1 MAHKVH
7 IQADL
12 STPPNDGDALV
23 YDSAS
28 QSWLPTAGG
37 GGGGV
42 TDHGA
47 LTGLADDDHPQYHN
61 NARGDA
67 RYYTESEV
75 DTFLAGKSDT
85 GHTHVIAD
93 VTGLQTALDSKS
105 SVFSGTSIVTIP
117 TSLPRGRFEHEET
130 VAATGITGSMK
141 IIPSLAPHLDT
152 DENSEDMLD
161 LLSISATP
169 STAQITFKLS
179 FSELTSGPIKIN
191 YLAV

>member
-23 YDSAS
+23 YSTATS
-28 QSWLPTAGG
+28 SWKPGA

-61 NARGDA
+61 DARGDA
-67 RYYTESEV
+67 RYALIS
-75 DTFLAGKSDT
+75 
-85 GHTHVIAD
+85 HTHTIAN

-105 SVFSGTSIVTIP
+105 TVISGTATVTIP
-117 TSLPRGRFEHEET
+117 TTLPAGRFEHEET
-130 VAATGITGSMK
+130 VAATGITGSMR
-141 IIPSLAPHLDT
+141 IIASVAPHIDT
-152 DENSEDMLD
+152 DENSEELLD
-161 LLSISATP
+161 FLAISATP
-169 STAQITFKLS
+169 GTNQITFELL
-179 FSELTSGPIKIN
+179 FSELTSGPVKIN
-191 YLAV
+191 YMAV

>member
-1 MAHKVH
+1 
-7 IQADL
+7 
-12 STPPNDGDALV
+12 
-23 YDSAS
+23 
-28 QSWLPTAGG
+28 
-37 GGGGV
+37 
-42 TDHGA
+42 
-47 LTGLADDDHPQYHN
+47 
-61 NARGDA
+61 
-67 RYYTESEV
+67 
-75 DTFLAGKSDT
+75 
-85 GHTHVIAD
+85 
-93 VTGLQTALDSKS
+93 
-105 SVFSGTSIVTIP
+105 
-117 TSLPRGRFEHEET
+117 LPRGRFEHEET